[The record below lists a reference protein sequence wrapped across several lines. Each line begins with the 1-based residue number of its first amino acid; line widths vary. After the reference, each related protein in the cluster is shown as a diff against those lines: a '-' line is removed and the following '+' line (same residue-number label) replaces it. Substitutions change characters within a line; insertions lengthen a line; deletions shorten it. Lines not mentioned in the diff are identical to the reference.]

1 MDKIDMECK
10 IRYLENQLSRTVIL
24 TEEQSRKICTL
35 QKDVETLQARADMQ
49 LRILGKITEI
59 FKKQEK
65 ISGDVIDTLRELVRK
80 SS

>member
-1 MDKIDMECK
+1 MNEIDMECK

-24 TEEQSRKICTL
+24 TEEQGRKIWNL
-35 QKDVETLQARADMQ
+35 QKDVEVLQARADTQ
-49 LRILGKITEI
+49 CQILGKIAEI

-65 ISGDVIDTLRELVRK
+65 ISGDVIDTLRELVKK